1 MEMVVKPHLLQQE
14 ILEVHH
20 LEMED
25 WTFLQQENHLFQARE
40 LKELKLEW
48 LVYLTRTF
56 QWLHQIKLLCRIRIY
71 MWVTKWGEQLKM
83 SFKVHKSQVQTFQIY
98 QALIF

>member
-1 MEMVVKPHLLQQE
+1 MEMVVQPQLLQQE
-14 ILEVHH
+14 IQEVHR

-71 MWVTKWGEQLKM
+71 MSVTKWGEQLKM
-83 SFKVHKSQVQTFQIY
+83 SFKVHKSQEQTFQIY
-98 QALIF
+98 RVPIF